1 MYVPYERNKYTYDVS
16 GPNVKMQPGLIAHLH
31 VRSKF
36 KGGYK
41 LHQAE
46 VKNYEF
52 ALMIS
57 KQSYT
62 DLKEYWDYQRLLE
75 YNKEKLKD
83 KLQRVEGKVF
93 SI

>member
-1 MYVPYERNKYTYDVS
+1 MS
-16 GPNVKMQPGLIAHLH
+16 CQ
-31 VRSKF
+31 
-36 KGGYK
+36 
-41 LHQAE
+41 
-46 VKNYEF
+46 

-57 KQSYT
+57 KQSYI

-93 SI
+93 SQFGPVKTDDLETPPIGWIPKDKKYRFEWELGD

>member
-1 MYVPYERNKYTYDVS
+1 MS
-16 GPNVKMQPGLIAHLH
+16 CQ
-31 VRSKF
+31 
-36 KGGYK
+36 
-41 LHQAE
+41 
-46 VKNYEF
+46 

-83 KLQRVEGKVF
+83 KLQRVEGRVF
-93 SI
+93 SQFGPVKTDDLFNDIWINIETADLETPPVGWIPKDKKYRFEWEIGD